1 MAHSTAKDLLKEA
14 AERLPENAS
23 VEDAMER
30 LLFLAKV
37 EKGKAD
43 ADAGRTIPHDEVK
56 RRLGL

>member
-1 MAHSTAKDLLKEA
+1 MAHPTAKDLLKEA

-30 LLFLAKV
+30 LLFLAKI
-37 EKGKAD
+37 EKGKAN
-43 ADAGRTIPHDEVK
+43 AEAGRTISHDDMK

>member
-1 MAHSTAKDLLKEA
+1 MAHPTAKDLLKEA

-30 LLFLAKV
+30 LLFLSKI

-43 ADAGRTIPHDEVK
+43 AEAGQTVSHEDVK